1 MTPTILVTG
10 KDAAAREA
18 AIAATLDPGSPT
30 AVILEGLPAPASGP
44 HLLPSPQLRI
54 ARIAPGCPCCS
65 GNLTMR
71 VTLNRIL
78 RHPPDRLYIGL
89 ASSAHLHEV
98 RGFLESAPYDR
109 HIRLQETVSL

>member
-18 AIAATLDPGSPT
+18 AIAAALDPDSPT
-30 AVILEGLPAPASGP
+30 AVILEGLPAPTSDS
-44 HLLPSPQLRI
+44 HLLPTPRLQI

-78 RHPPDRLYIGL
+78 RHPPARLYIGL
-89 ASSAHLHEV
+89 ANSFHLNEI
-98 RGFLESAPYDR
+98 RGFLESAPYDH
-109 HIRLQETVSL
+109 HICLQETVQL